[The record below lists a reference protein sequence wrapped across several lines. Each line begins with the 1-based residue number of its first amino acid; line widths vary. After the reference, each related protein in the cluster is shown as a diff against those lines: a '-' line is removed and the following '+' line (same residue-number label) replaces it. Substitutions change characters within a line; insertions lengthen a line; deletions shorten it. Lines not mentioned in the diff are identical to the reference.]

1 MWGCVAALTMCF
13 VKPAPANDAGNTPAT
28 ASTLTSAQVPY
39 GVATWPEEGRGNH
52 RALLRVDSPADAVR
66 AHIEWRRRDQRPE
79 TKDVRVYD
87 ADTGKRVTNVVV
99 RYLTQEAGDL
109 AFQPA
114 TAPGNY
120 EVYYLPYN
128 GPKANFDDAGTYFPP
143 KLTAEADWLKRNR
156 LSPEAGSEAWQ
167 ALSAARVVA
176 IQARGERHRM
186 DPMEVIATPE
196 EITHLLGQHPRAS
209 YLVFPEDREHAIRM
223 FETLPWRWVRSGP
236 GTQFKGKAQPGE
248 YYPFQLGVWAA
259 RQAITNMAVE
269 FRDLHGSSGATIPA
283 ARLTCF
289 NTAGTNCLGEPMHP
303 VFAVGQGMVRAL
315 WIGIDVPVSAKGRYT
330 GEIRLK
336 PFGGSPTTVKV
347 ILDIDGVALA
357 DGGVSDLE
365 RLSRLKWLNSQLG
378 MEETVIPPFTP
389 VEAVERTVRILNR
402 EIRFNSRG
410 LPESI
415 VSNRREI
422 LAGPV
427 TLVAETVAGKD
438 ALLSGKRN
446 RTRIIKQTPATV
458 ERVTELAGDAIR
470 CSLQSTTEFDGCIL
484 FRAILTATKP
494 VDLKDVRLEVPV
506 QRDVARYMMGMVKRG
521 GLRTEKEWHWKWNID
536 RADNQIWLG
545 DFDAGLQVHLRG
557 SKDTWDLVNLRD
569 AGLPSSWHNGGKG
582 GCAIVETG
590 DAVVVRAYSGP
601 RKIDAG
607 QTCEFVFRFLV
618 TPFKPIDARH
628 WNWRCGDVDGA
639 GNIVHIHHGAPPNS
653 YINYPFIQ
661 GRELAA
667 AIQQIRSKPKRT
679 SPGSLS
685 YAAEGNLDLRRG
697 SLHVWV
703 TLGFDPAKGEPRH
716 AEYNQLLFT
725 LELPNGDGLGFYW
738 NIDVRGLRAYVHK
751 VSPTI
756 DVAKLRS
763 WKESILSRLSSGI
776 GQLAKMRGVQVMQ
789 GRGYFEDS
797 RTLRVE
803 TGQGQQFIQYDHA
816 IIAVGSKPAM
826 PRDFDLGNPRVMT
839 STEAL
844 EMEEIPE
851 NLLVIGGGYIGME
864 LGTVYATFGSKV
876 VLVEA
881 LDSILAGADPDLARP
896 VVAYARKAFKEV
908 RLKTKVGKMATSGK
922 QIKVEFNVDGQ
933 KREELYDRVLIA
945 VGRSPN
951 ADDLGL
957 ENTKVSFDEKG
968 FIHVNEKQQTTDSAI
983 YAIGD
988 IAGGVLLAHKAT
1000 KEGRIAVEVIAG
1012 QDSAFVDVTI
1022 PAVVFTDP
1030 ELAWCG
1036 LTESDAKAKG
1046 IDIAV
1051 AKFPWAASGRAL
1063 SFDHP
1068 EGLTK
1073 LIIDPHSER
1082 ILGVGIVGYG
1092 AGELIA
1098 EGVLAVEMGA
1108 TAKDLA
1114 LTVHPHPTLSET
1126 LMEAAEAFYGHATHT
1141 LVRKKAG

>member
-1 MWGCVAALTMCF
+1 
-13 VKPAPANDAGNTPAT
+13 
-28 ASTLTSAQVPY
+28 
-39 GVATWPEEGRGNH
+39 
-52 RALLRVDSPADAVR
+52 
-66 AHIEWRRRDQRPE
+66 
-79 TKDVRVYD
+79 
-87 ADTGKRVTNVVV
+87 
-99 RYLTQEAGDL
+99 
-109 AFQPA
+109 
-114 TAPGNY
+114 
-120 EVYYLPYN
+120 
-128 GPKANFDDAGTYFPP
+128 
-143 KLTAEADWLKRNR
+143 
-156 LSPEAGSEAWQ
+156 
-167 ALSAARVVA
+167 
-176 IQARGERHRM
+176 
-186 DPMEVIATPE
+186 
-196 EITHLLGQHPRAS
+196 
-209 YLVFPEDREHAIRM
+209 
-223 FETLPWRWVRSGP
+223 
-236 GTQFKGKAQPGE
+236 
-248 YYPFQLGVWAA
+248 LGVWAA

-751 VSPTI
+751 VSPAANPYPVMVDAPAPEWKQGESHLLTLAWDKQLAI
-756 DVAKLRS
+756 YIDGKLRATAPYAGIAGASVEGAQLSFSGEGFLLDAIKTSDVAFSGEGAPSPAVDEHALLLDRFDRTEGKTETIPLRS
-763 WKESILSRLSSGI
+763 HDGSHGLLAGQVAASAGPPGRRLSFASVTDPT
-776 GQLAKMRGVQVMQ
+776 RRNGVNLYYTVRELSDHVVEMWA
-789 GRGYFEDS
+789 
-797 RTLRVE
+797 LR
-803 TGQGQQFIQYDHA
+803 
-816 IIAVGSKPAM
+816 S
-826 PRDFDLGNPRVMT
+826 LGNEIFT
-839 STEAL
+839 STSTFVYSIEKTFLGQA
-844 EMEEIPE
+844 
-851 NLLVIGGGYIGME
+851 GGGYPWLQEHLVKGYVPAWRQPLEGDVDAAIGTQGLSRWHNYYVEGLNWLMQNAGLDGLYLDGIGYDRQIMKRVARTMYHNNPDYRMNFHSGNNYEFMDHKTSPANTYME
-864 LGTVYATFGSKV
+864 HFPYVRDLWFGEMYNYDLPPDYW
-876 VLVEA
+876 LVEISGIPFGLTSEMLNYQNGGNA
-881 LDSILAGADPDLARP
+881 YRGMVYGMGGRQHPSASAMWRLWDEFGIQEAGMIGYWDP
-896 VVAYARKAFKEV
+896 
-908 RLKTKVGKMATSGK
+908 
-922 QIKVEFNVDGQ
+922 
-933 KREELYDRVLIA
+933 
-945 VGRSPN
+945 RSPVRT
-951 ADDLGL
+951 G
-957 ENTKVSFDEKG
+957 
-968 FIHVNEKQQTTDSAI
+968 
-983 YAIGD
+983 
-988 IAGGVLLAHKAT
+988 HK
-1000 KEGRIAVEVIAG
+1000 
-1012 QDSAFVDVTI
+1012 
-1022 PAVVFTDP
+1022 
-1030 ELAWCG
+1030 
-1036 LTESDAKAKG
+1036 
-1046 IDIAV
+1046 
-1051 AKFPWAASGRAL
+1051 
-1063 SFDHP
+1063 
-1068 EGLTK
+1068 
-1073 LIIDPHSER
+1073 
-1082 ILGVGIVGYG
+1082 
-1092 AGELIA
+1092 
-1098 EGVLAVEMGA
+1098 GVLATAYVGKGKTLIALASWAPERAECRLQLDWARLGLDPA
-1108 TAKDLA
+1108 TTRWRVPQISRFQPA
-1114 LTVHPHPTLSET
+1114 TTLSADRAIRIEPGKG
-1126 LMEAAEAFYGHATHT
+1126 LLIWLERRESAP
-1141 LVRKKAG
+1141 